1 MLVVITAVTM
11 WAGSHEALASSA
23 PESVQRMSL
32 SGLQQQSQA
41 VTHVLSKMTS
51 KKVQQLVMIQT
62 SSQYSGR
69 LARAL
74 QQKGSQHDKFIRSV
88 Q

>member
-1 MLVVITAVTM
+1 MNMAIMITLYCT
-11 WAGSHEALASSA
+11 GGHETLTSAA
-23 PESVQRMSL
+23 PENVQRVSL

-41 VTHVLSKMTS
+41 VAHVLSKVTS

-74 QQKGSQHDKFIRSV
+74 QQKGSQHDKFLRSV
-88 Q
+88 P